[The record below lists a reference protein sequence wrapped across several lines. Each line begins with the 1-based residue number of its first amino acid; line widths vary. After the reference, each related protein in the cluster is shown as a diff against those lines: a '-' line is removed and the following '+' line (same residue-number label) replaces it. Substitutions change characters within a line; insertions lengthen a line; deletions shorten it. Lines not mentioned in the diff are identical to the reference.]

1 MSDEQEVDLQDEV
14 RAAFVAYDDDGTDSD
29 AGPPRG
35 ADGKFV
41 EHETSDEVAAAAKLQ
56 PQEPEQPPAE
66 EQPPQI
72 LTEDKAPRGWTPAA
86 REKWETI
93 PPDLRQEILR
103 REDASIAGVRQ
114 LQERYAPME
123 QFIQGIS
130 PILQEARYYGVD
142 PGGYI
147 DQVMGTERTLRNA
160 DIPGKFQAIL
170 AIADQYGVPLRDV
183 INQSVGQQVIP
194 PAQQPQYQVPPQ
206 IMQELNE
213 MRQWRQQQQN
223 SGVQEQISSFSKDKE
238 FFHDVHS
245 QMAVFIESGQANNLQ
260 EAYDAACWSVPAVR
274 EVMLARQGLQKK
286 QESAAGASVRPGGGV
301 VVPADENSDELED
314 VVRNAFI
321 KSSTGRV

>member
-1 MSDEQEVDLQDEV
+1 MSDDQEVDLQEEV

-29 AGPPRG
+29 AGAPRG
-35 ADGKFV
+35 PDGKFL
-41 EHETSDEVAAAAKLQ
+41 EHEISDEVAAAAKLQ
-56 PQEPEQPPAE
+56 PDEPEQPPAD

-86 REKWETI
+86 REKWNTI
-93 PPDLRQEILR
+93 EPDLRQEILR

-123 QFIQGIS
+123 QFVQGIS

-194 PAQQPQYQVPPQ
+194 PAQAQMQLPPQ
-206 IMQELNE
+206 LMQELNE

-223 SGVQEQISSFSKDKE
+223 EIVQNQISQFSQGKE

-245 QMAVFIESGQANNLQ
+245 QMAGLIESGQAQNL
-260 EAYDAACWSVPAVR
+260 ESAYDMACWATPSVR

-301 VVPADENSDELED
+301 VVPADENSEELED

>member
-1 MSDEQEVDLQDEV
+1 MNDDQEVDLQEEV

-29 AGPPRG
+29 AGAPRG
-35 ADGKFV
+35 ADGKFI
-41 EHETSDEVAAAAKLQ
+41 EHELSDEVAAAAKLQ
-56 PQEPEQPPAE
+56 PEELGQQTEEPV
-66 EQPPQI
+66 PQI

-93 PPDLRQEILR
+93 SPDLRQEILR

-130 PILQEARYYGVD
+130 PILQEAQYYGVD

-194 PAQQPQYQVPPQ
+194 PVQQPQYQVPPQ

-213 MRQWRQQQQN
+213 MRQWRNSQQSSMVNAQI
-223 SGVQEQISSFSKDKE
+223 QEFSADKE
-238 FFHDVHS
+238 FFHDVHM
-245 QMAVFIESGQANNLQ
+245 QMATFIDSGQANSLQ

-301 VVPADENSDELED
+301 VVPGDEESDELED
-314 VVRNAFI
+314 VVRSAFI